1 MRGAI
6 AAACAAVLVGL
17 ASPGAFACASFA
29 AVRCTVERDSG
40 SQQQGA
46 VSVRA
51 GAGQAA
57 SSASRQRAP
66 REQGSTVPAGE
77 PLAIWR
83 SPSGPAPSRAP
94 PARA

>member
-29 AVRCTVERDSG
+29 AVRCAVERDSG
-40 SQQQGA
+40 AQQQRA

-51 GAGQAA
+51 GAGQVA
-57 SSASRQRAP
+57 SSARRQRAP
-66 REQGSTVPAGE
+66 REAGRAITAGE
-77 PLAIWR
+77 PRAIWR
-83 SPSGPAPSRAP
+83 APSGPAPSRAP